1 MLAARIYNEREQNQ
15 SMNHLEPI
23 FGVVTSGTNWK
34 FLKLQE
40 QLISI
45 DLDEYYLSN
54 IGKILGILINYITE
68 NSVISPQ

>member
-45 DLDEYYLSN
+45 DLDEY
-54 IGKILGILINYITE
+54 
-68 NSVISPQ
+68 